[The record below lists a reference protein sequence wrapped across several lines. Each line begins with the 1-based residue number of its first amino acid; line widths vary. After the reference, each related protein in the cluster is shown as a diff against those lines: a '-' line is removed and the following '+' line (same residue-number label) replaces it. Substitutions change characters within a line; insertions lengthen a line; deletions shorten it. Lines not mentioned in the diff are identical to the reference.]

1 MSEVA
6 SNYDHYR
13 RSNDRWALGRIV
25 VPVARLPELSDVA
38 SALRLRPDGVWRV
51 SALTGNSPVD
61 DVAAIVAWNAKEAG
75 RFMID
80 AVEGRAASAE
90 QIKQFAHAFSN
101 DFAVY
106 VEIPAADDPDEL
118 IAAIHRA
125 GVRAKI
131 RTGGVTRDAFPSA
144 PHVARF
150 LARCAHHGVPMKATA
165 GLHHPLHAE
174 HPLTYAADAPRGTM
188 FGFLNV
194 FIAAALARTGL
205 DEDEVTRVLEERDR
219 SAFRF
224 SADAMHW
231 RTRSLATAGISDARA
246 QFAIAFGSCSFRE
259 PMHELAQLG
268 LS

>member
-1 MSEVA
+1 MTSASLHALLTGSIDYAGLFPPAALPMLEVA
-6 SNYDHYR
+6 TNYDHYR

-25 VPVARLPELSDVA
+25 VPVARLHELSDVA
-38 SALRLRPDGVWRV
+38 SALCLRPDGLWRV
-51 SALTGNSPVD
+51 SALTGNNAEHD
-61 DVAAIVAWNAKEAG
+61 AAAIVAWNAKEAG
-75 RFMID
+75 RFVID
-80 AVEGRAASAE
+80 AVEGRAASAQ
-90 QIKQFAHAFSN
+90 QIEQFARAFSN
-101 DFAVY
+101 AVAVY

-118 IAAIHRA
+118 IAEIHRA

-131 RTGGVTRDAFPSA
+131 RMGGVTRDAFPSA

-174 HPLTYAADAPRGTM
+174 YPLTYAADAPRGTM

-205 DEDEVTRVLEERDR
+205 DEDEITQVLEERDA

-224 SADAMHW
+224 SGHAVHW
-231 RTRSLATAGISDARA
+231 RAWSVCSRA
-246 QFAIAFGSCSFRE
+246 
-259 PMHELAQLG
+259 
-268 LS
+268 